1 MCEAKLKDSSSATRH
16 DTAMKPQITEIA
28 VPIPTRLFR
37 GQQRLRIALVGL
49 PNSGKSTLFNAV
61 SATSIHTGELTGTHR
76 AYGECRVQIGLD
88 EADLIDLP
96 SVHSLH
102 QLKQDD
108 LVALQYLLWGDQRPM
123 VFAHDA
129 EAPPA
134 PFSRPDVIIQV
145 VDATALDRHLELTME
160 LSMLGT
166 PVVLALNM
174 IDQARSKGLHINTR
188 RLSKL
193 LGMPVV
199 PTVALMGQGIA
210 DLFKT
215 AVSAVR
221 NDVCPVPQPA
231 SAHICEVLKPLGAV
245 LNKPE
250 VQTAFRAPLPLLVME
265 VAANDHYFLDE
276 FRQHFPDLLSEI
288 NELRQSAEQRLPR
301 PLPEEIHAD
310 RHHRAA
316 TLFEAV
322 SRLGDPHTGRGWR
335 YWLDELFLHPQWGLL
350 GSLAVFAAVLFV
362 VFEVSTWIDS
372 MTSAQLVDWINPW
385 HPTSTLG
392 VIGRAVADGLIGLIG
407 IVIPYMI
414 PLVMLLVA
422 LEESGIMQRIAFVV
436 DRWFHHL
443 GLHGG
448 VAVPFLLGLGC
459 NVPALSAAAVSTK
472 GRERLIASLLI
483 TFVPCSARSAV
494 ILALAGKYLGGLGIF
509 AIFMLTLIVIA
520 LLGQIFRRRY
530 RGDSGP
536 GQVQEIPPYALPH
549 WRSML
554 RTTWERTSDILT
566 IVTPLLVGG
575 SVILAL
581 LGHFGAD
588 AVINTALT
596 PITHWW
602 LGLPV
607 VLGVPILF
615 GILRKELSL
624 LMVYQALGSFDVG
637 HYLDWVQIMTF
648 LIFLTFYFPCVSTFA
663 VMLRTLGKRQAI
675 YSVSLSVS
683 VALLISGIVRLFLE
697 VARHVFA

>member
-1 MCEAKLKDSSSATRH
+1 
-16 DTAMKPQITEIA
+16 MKAQVSEIS
-28 VPIPTRLFR
+28 VPIPSRLFR
-37 GQQRLRIALVGL
+37 GPQRLRIALVGL

-61 SATSIHTGELTGTHR
+61 SATSIHTGELAGTHR

-102 QLKQDD
+102 QLKHDD
-108 LVALQYLLWGDQRPM
+108 RVALQYLLWGDQRPIIS
-123 VFAHDA
+123 AHDA

-134 PFSRPDVIIQV
+134 PFSRPDMIIQV

-160 LSMLGT
+160 LSMLGL
-166 PVVLALNM
+166 PVVIALNM
-174 IDQARSKGLHINTR
+174 IDQARSKGMHINTR

-199 PTVALMGQGIA
+199 PTTALMGQGIA

-215 AVSAVR
+215 AVAAMR
-221 NDVCPVPQPA
+221 NDVCPLPQPA
-231 SAHICEVLKPLGAV
+231 SPHICEVLKPLGTA
-245 LNKPE
+245 LNTPAI
-250 VQTAFRAPLPLLVME
+250 QTAFHVPHPLLVMQ
-265 VAANDHYFLDE
+265 VAANDSYFLDE
-276 FRQHFPDLLSEI
+276 IRQHFPDLLPEI
-288 NELRQSAEQRLPR
+288 DRLREAAEQHLPR
-301 PLPEEIHAD
+301 PLAEEIHAD

-350 GSLAVFAAVLFV
+350 GSLVVFAAVLFV
-362 VFEVSTWIDS
+362 VFEISTWIDS
-372 MTSAQLVDWINPW
+372 ATSARLVDWISPW
-385 HPTSTLG
+385 HPTTTLG
-392 VIGRAVADGLIGLIG
+392 VIGRAIADGLIGLIG

-459 NVPALSAAAVSTK
+459 NVPALSAAAASTR

-509 AIFMLTLIVIA
+509 AIFMLTMIVIA
-520 LLGQIFRRRY
+520 LLGQLFRRRY

-536 GQVQEIPPYALPH
+536 GQVQEIPPYALPQ

-588 AVINTALT
+588 AVINTVLT
-596 PITHWW
+596 PISSWW

-637 HYLDWVQIMTF
+637 HYMDWVQIMTF

-663 VMLRTLGKRQAI
+663 VMLRTLGKRQALF
-675 YSVSLSVS
+675 SVSLSIG
-683 VALLISGIVRLFLE
+683 VALLISGIVRLCLE
-697 VARHVFA
+697 IARHLLV